1 MSKNLQLHEEFGIN
15 PTMPICIICG
25 EEKGEI
31 ALLGNA
37 YKGEAPKHMVMSL
50 EPCDKCKEKYLKK
63 GVLLVECKNEI
74 PKGQSK
80 AQQIPTG
87 SITVIKTEA
96 FRLVFNQPAPKEHI
110 VKVEVGILKM
120 LQEQTDKA
128 NAEHDKKKK

>member
-1 MSKNLQLHEEFGIN
+1 MYLHKEHGVN

-37 YKGEAPKHMVMSL
+37 YKGEAPKHMVTSL

-74 PKGQSK
+74 PEGKYK
-80 AQQIPTG
+80 AELIPTG
-87 SITVIKTEA
+87 NITVIKAEA
-96 FRLVFNQPAPKEHI
+96 FKNVFQQDVPKVRI
-110 VKVEVGILKM
+110 VQVEVGILQM
-120 LQEQTDKA
+120 LQEQSDKA
-128 NAEHDKKKK
+128 NAEHEQEKK